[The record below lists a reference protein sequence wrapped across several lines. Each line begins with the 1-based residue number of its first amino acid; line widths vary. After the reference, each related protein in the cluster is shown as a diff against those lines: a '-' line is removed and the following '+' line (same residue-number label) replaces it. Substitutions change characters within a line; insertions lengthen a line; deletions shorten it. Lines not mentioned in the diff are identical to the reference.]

1 MRCIWKLF
9 KLKACVWAQ
18 SLRQRGFPRR
28 LTILI
33 SILCYSLDL
42 WIKNGQIDLYVAKA
56 RVRVEYQ
63 EPDALRGGGWDG

>member
-1 MRCIWKLF
+1 MWKLF

-33 SILCYSLDL
+33 STLRYSLNPR
-42 WIKNGQIDLYVAKA
+42 IKNDQVDLYVAKA

-63 EPDALRGGGWDG
+63 EPDALRGGRM